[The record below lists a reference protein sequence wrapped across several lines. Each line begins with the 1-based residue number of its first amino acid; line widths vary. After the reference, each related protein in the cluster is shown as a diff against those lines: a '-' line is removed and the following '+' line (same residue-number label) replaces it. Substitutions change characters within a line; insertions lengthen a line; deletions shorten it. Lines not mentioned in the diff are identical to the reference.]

1 MGSRNTALLYQ
12 IIMTIEKEIMATK
25 AVTRVKPT
33 PNPNLNLA
41 EPPMYRV
48 IYINDSVTTMEFVVE
63 TLVTIFNHN
72 PETAQEV
79 TLKIHEE
86 GSGIAAILPYEI
98 AEQKGVEVTQLARNN
113 GFPLQIKLEP
123 EE

>member
-1 MGSRNTALLYQ
+1 MSK
-12 IIMTIEKEIMATK
+12 ISEKEHMSTK

-33 PNPNLNLA
+33 PNFDLK

-48 IYINDSVTTMEFVVE
+48 IYINDSVTSMEFVVE
-63 TLVTIFNHN
+63 TLVTIFDHS
-72 PETAQEV
+72 PESANEV

-86 GSGIAAILPYEI
+86 GAGTAAILPYEM

>member
-1 MGSRNTALLYQ
+1 MSSRNTALLYQ
-12 IIMTIEKEIMATK
+12 IITIEKEIMATK

-63 TLVTIFNHN
+63 TLVTIFNHS

>member
-1 MGSRNTALLYQ
+1 MG
-12 IIMTIEKEIMATK
+12 TK
-25 AVTRVKPT
+25 AITRTKPV
-33 PNPNLNLA
+33 PNLDLR

-48 IYINDSVTTMEFVVE
+48 IYINDNATTMEFVIE
-63 TLVTIFNHN
+63 TLVTIFNHS
-72 PETAQEV
+72 PESAEAV

-86 GSGIAAILPYEI
+86 GAGTAAVLPYEI

>member
-1 MGSRNTALLYQ
+1 
-12 IIMTIEKEIMATK
+12 MTTFEKEHMGTK

-33 PNPNLNLA
+33 PNLNLA
-41 EPPMYRV
+41 EPLLYRV
-48 IYINDSVTTMEFVVE
+48 IYINDNVTTMEFVVE
-63 TLVTIFNHN
+63 TLINIFNHT

-86 GSGIAAILPYEI
+86 GSGTAAILPYEM
-98 AEQKGVEVTQLARNN
+98 AEQKGVEVTQLARSN

-123 EE
+123 TE

>member
-1 MGSRNTALLYQ
+1 MSKTF
-12 IIMTIEKEIMATK
+12 EKEFMGTK

-33 PNPNLNLA
+33 PNLNLK

-48 IYINDSVTTMEFVVE
+48 IYINDSVTTMEFVVQ
-63 TLVTIFNHN
+63 TLVEIFNHS
-72 PETAQEV
+72 PETAEAV

-86 GSGIAAILPYEI
+86 GSGIAAVLPYEM